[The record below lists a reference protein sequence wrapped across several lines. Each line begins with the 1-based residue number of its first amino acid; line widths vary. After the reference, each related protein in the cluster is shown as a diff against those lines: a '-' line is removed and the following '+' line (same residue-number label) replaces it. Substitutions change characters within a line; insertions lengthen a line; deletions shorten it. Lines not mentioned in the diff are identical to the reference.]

1 MKREEELY
9 WKAVVLRAY
18 INGRLHH
25 LLQYDEG
32 DLGEGDL
39 AELNLLADIKTYL
52 EDNII
57 NE

>member
-9 WKAVVLRAY
+9 WKVMVLKAY

-25 LLQYDEG
+25 LLQYDED

-39 AELNLLADIKTYL
+39 AELNLLADIKMYL
-52 EDNII
+52 EDHII